1 MKNLQACMAAPGK
14 FVTSRKLRETVTMY
28 HEVDDY
34 EIISEHNVNDLKMK
48 VKELLAQGWKL
59 CGDLQIVAAVQSDM
73 VAPLFTQVMV
83 QAKR

>member
-1 MKNLQACMAAPGK
+1 
-14 FVTSRKLRETVTMY
+14 MY

-34 EIISEHNVNDLKMK
+34 EIISEHNVQELKMK
-48 VKELLAQGWKL
+48 VKELLAGGWKL
-59 CGDLQIVAAVQSDM
+59 CGDLQIVSSVKADV

>member
-1 MKNLQACMAAPGK
+1 
-14 FVTSRKLRETVTMY
+14 MY

-34 EIISEHNVNDLKMK
+34 EIISEHNVNELKAK
-48 VKELLAQGWKL
+48 VKELLGQGWKL
-59 CGDLQIVAAVQSDM
+59 CGDLQIVSSVKADM